1 MCTWM
6 IASRSLLL
14 AQAHTQHTFIIIINT
29 PHIPKFH
36 TSTQVYSSTYIHAPT
51 IPACKSA
58 HSKINKNKYKI
69 KKKMERER
77 LKMKRR
83 EAPVKS
89 KSRSVKVTVTP
100 TSRGVW

>member
-29 PHIPKFH
+29 PHVPKFH

-58 HSKINKNKYKI
+58 HSKINKNKIKI
-69 KKKMERER
+69 KMERETENEKER
-77 LKMKRR
+77 GTS
-83 EAPVKS
+83 EVE
-89 KSRSVKVTVTP
+89 VKVCEGNRY
-100 TSRGVW
+100 SN